1 VLDSMADGRTLVLG
15 TAQLCAPYGLLGASP
30 VAVGDDP
37 AGLLD
42 AAQAFG
48 FTAVDT
54 APAYPG
60 AEAMI
65 GTSGGFM
72 AIHTKLDPKIG
83 VMASLE
89 GSLARLRCSFVD
101 VLYFHDPAVLLG
113 ENDQLIR
120 AAYSFVGSHVGALG
134 VSVYDRAGFTA
145 AVQDDR
151 ISVIQVQMNVLTDV
165 VNDDAVSAAA
175 AQGKR
180 VLARSVLLQGVLL
193 CPPDHLP
200 PTTQSLAPYVGAFQ
214 TLAGALERTPME
226 LALGAILGTPGGDG
240 VITGAGSVSQL
251 GEIVAALSQSA
262 LSVAERDEVLSLRR
276 PGSREVDP
284 RHWIQPQEAQTT

>member
-1 VLDSMADGRTLVLG
+1 MADGRTLVLG
-15 TAQLCAPYGLLGASP
+15 TAQLCAPYGLLGDSP

-37 AGLLD
+37 AGFLA

-54 APAYPG
+54 APSYPG

-65 GTSGGFM
+65 GTSGGLM
-72 AIHTKLDPKIG
+72 AIHTKLDPTVG
-83 VMASLE
+83 ATASLE
-89 GSLARLRCSFVD
+89 GSLARLRCNFVD
-101 VLYFHDPAVLLG
+101 VLYFHDPTVLLTG
-113 ENDQLIR
+113 NDRLIDE
-120 AAYSFVGSHVGALG
+120 AYSFVGSQVGALG
-134 VSVYDRAGFTA
+134 VSVYDRAEFTA

-151 ISVIQVQMNVLTDV
+151 ISVIQVQMNVLTGV
-165 VNDDAVSAAA
+165 VDDNAVSAAA

-193 CPPDHLP
+193 CPPKHLP
-200 PTTQSLAPYVGAFQ
+200 PTAQSLAPYVGAFQ

-226 LALGAILGTPGGDG
+226 LALGAILGTPGLDG

-251 GEIVAALSQSA
+251 GEIVAALSQSP
-262 LSVAERDEVLSLRR
+262 LSGTERAEVLALLR
-276 PGSREVDP
+276 PDSREVDP
-284 RHWIQPQEAQTT
+284 RFWVQPQEAQTT